1 MLVIFYSNL
10 RNQYFKAS
18 NHTMS
23 YCMIPKVKEL
33 KLIAMYLYIS
43 DVCKYDLLY
52 SCQRFSNN
60 SKPEF
65 TDEEVMTI
73 YLYAM
78 HIEQRFKV
86 KQMTRPDFCLQFC
99 C

>member
-1 MLVIFYSNL
+1 
-10 RNQYFKAS
+10 
-18 NHTMS
+18 MS
-23 YCMIPKVKEL
+23 YRMIPKVKEL
-33 KLIAMYLYIS
+33 KLIGMYLYIS
-43 DVCKYDLLY
+43 DIYKYDLMY

-78 HIEQRFKV
+78 HIEQRF
-86 KQMTRPDFCLQFC
+86 
-99 C
+99 